1 MTGSL
6 STETQT
12 ETETETETETDAL
25 ARFIEIVHIAN
36 DHDVERELVA
46 GVLDRLER
54 FGFAAH
60 VVVRTFSSD
69 GSALLPL
76 RRAVADAGPARD
88 FLSSQVIPVV
98 GSFEGAAVTENQ
110 IIAVDDHHS
119 PDIPFHQGYR
129 DICLRARDMGVL
141 SGYMFPLVATEPIG
155 TLTFY
160 GFVDDAFDMRSLE
173 LASRA
178 ARVLAS
184 GMEKCRL
191 LASSEAKRT
200 ELLRANAMLEASN
213 RDLQDFAY
221 VASHDLQEPLRKI
234 QTFGDRLEAKASDRL
249 TADQLSYLDRMSAAS
264 EQIQNLIN
272 DLLRFSRANTR
283 GGEPAS
289 VELSAAVEEA
299 RSNCD
304 GLLTALDAD
313 VTIGELPAVE
323 GDHELFV
330 EVFET
335 LFANSIKY
343 AQPDGR
349 LTISVEIDPRAV
361 GTEIVGEGGGA
372 AGAEDANADEE
383 REQLVTV
390 VYRDDGIGFDP
401 KYNERIFQ
409 PFYRLHS
416 QQEYEGSGIGLAVC
430 RRIVNRYDA
439 TIRAAG
445 SPGGGAVFTLQFR
458 VPSIT
463 EPQSPA
469 PPPDSS
475 AE

>member
-1 MTGSL
+1 MIDS
-6 STETQT
+6 QT
-12 ETETETETETDAL
+12 PTDPL

-36 DHDVERELVA
+36 DHDTEHELVS

-76 RRAVADAGPARD
+76 RRDVAAAGPARD

-98 GSFEGAAVTENQ
+98 GSFEGAAVMENQ
-110 IIAVDDHHS
+110 IIAIDDHHA
-119 PDIPFHQGYR
+119 PEIPFHQGYR
-129 DICLRARDMGVL
+129 DICLRARNMGVL
-141 SGYMFPLVATEPIG
+141 SGYMFPLVASEPIG

-184 GMEKCRL
+184 GIEKCRL

-200 ELLRANAMLEASN
+200 ELLRANALLEASN

-234 QTFGDRLEAKASDRL
+234 QTFGDRLEKKAADRL
-249 TADQLSYLDRMSAAS
+249 TADQLSYLDRMSASS

-283 GGEPAS
+283 GGEPAPVDLDDV
-289 VELSAAVEEA
+289 VEQA
-299 RSNCD
+299 RSRSD
-304 GLLTALDAD
+304 GQLMAFDATVTTAP
-313 VTIGELPAVE
+313 LPAAL

-330 EVFET
+330 EVFDT
-335 LFANSIKY
+335 LFANSLKY
-343 AQPDGR
+343 AQPDTA
-349 LTISVEIDPRAV
+349 LEISIETDPRRHVEEAS
-361 GTEIVGEGGGA
+361 
-372 AGAEDANADEE
+372 DDEV
-383 REQLVTV
+383 VTI
-390 VYRDDGIGFDP
+390 VYRDNGIGFDE

-430 RRIVNRYDA
+430 RRIMNRYDA
-439 TIRAAG
+439 TIQASG
-445 SPGGGAVFTLQFR
+445 TPGNGAVFTLQFQ
-458 VPSIT
+458 V
-463 EPQSPA
+463 
-469 PPPDSS
+469 PPPDSID
-475 AE
+475 E